1 MTHASTK
8 HEFPAKRTVL
18 ALGVSLAMVLAAC
31 GGSDDENA
39 LDRARAMAHPWM
51 SKEITPEQRAQFLI
65 SAMTNSQKFEQL
77 VGQAGQVPEIPE
89 CYGARHVPGL
99 PELEIPTLRIT
110 NGPVGVGQNDC
121 VPAAFADPANPFGLF
136 TSTHSA
142 PATALPSAMAVAAS
156 FDTAIASQF
165 GDVIGT
171 ESNNLALHVLEGPG
185 MNLARNP
192 ALGRNFEYFGED
204 PVLAGSMAVAEI
216 QAIQSK
222 GVIAMAKHLVA
233 NDQETNR
240 MTINE
245 IIDDQVLHEL
255 YLLPFEMSVKD
266 GDVASVMCSYNTVNG
281 DGMCSNK
288 HILTDVLRGQWG
300 FKGYVQSDFFAVH
313 DLTRTLLAG
322 TDHDMPGLEFAAA
335 GLVNYWKP
343 AALQAALDA
352 KQIQQSDIDTAL
364 TRRYVQMF
372 KFGIFDRPVKQTP
385 IDQVRDGGI
394 ARAMGEQS
402 AVLLKNDNQLLP
414 LSPTL
419 RNVVIIGKATY
430 ADAAVTGCC
439 GGSSDVIPLY
449 TVKPLQGMQ
458 NTLKALGS
466 SATVTQVIVDE
477 DNGNLASAVA
487 AAGAADAVVI
497 MAGTLA
503 EEGQDRL
510 GISLDAG
517 DYVNTTKTYIN
528 KNQTAMITAVAAAN
542 PTKTVLVLK
551 DNASALLP
559 FADSI
564 PAVLEA
570 WFPGQ
575 EDGNIV
581 ADLLFGVANP
591 SGKLPVTFPM
601 NDGDWPANTPEQF
614 PGVLVGGKPTVT
626 YSEGLNIGYRWY
638 DAKGVKPRFPFGH
651 GLSYTT
657 FGLSNVSVT
666 PKTSDGTKRITV
678 TVDVQNTGSR
688 DGAEVAQVYLG
699 MPAALNQPPKR
710 LVAFQKVALK
720 AGEKK
725 TLTMTI
731 DPGASSHP
739 LGTWNSAAQ
748 QWSVSAGQY
757 TVLVGNSSG
766 ALDLSG
772 TLTIAK

>member
-1 MTHASTK
+1 
-8 HEFPAKRTVL
+8 
-18 ALGVSLAMVLAAC
+18 
-31 GGSDDENA
+31 
-39 LDRARAMAHPWM
+39 
-51 SKEITPEQRAQFLI
+51 
-65 SAMTNSQKFEQL
+65 
-77 VGQAGQVPEIPE
+77 
-89 CYGARHVPGL
+89 
-99 PELEIPTLRIT
+99 
-110 NGPVGVGQNDC
+110 
-121 VPAAFADPANPFGLF
+121 
-136 TSTHSA
+136 
-142 PATALPSAMAVAAS
+142 
-156 FDTAIASQF
+156 
-165 GDVIGT
+165 
-171 ESNNLALHVLEGPG
+171 
-185 MNLARNP
+185 
-192 ALGRNFEYFGED
+192 
-204 PVLAGSMAVAEI
+204 
-216 QAIQSK
+216 
-222 GVIAMAKHLVA
+222 
-233 NDQETNR
+233 
-240 MTINE
+240 
-245 IIDDQVLHEL
+245 
-255 YLLPFEMSVKD
+255 
-266 GDVASVMCSYNTVNG
+266 
-281 DGMCSNK
+281 
-288 HILTDVLRGQWG
+288 
-300 FKGYVQSDFFAVH
+300 
-313 DLTRTLLAG
+313 
-322 TDHDMPGLEFAAA
+322 
-335 GLVNYWKP
+335 
-343 AALQAALDA
+343 
-352 KQIQQSDIDTAL
+352 
-364 TRRYVQMF
+364 
-372 KFGIFDRPVKQTP
+372 
-385 IDQVRDGGI
+385 
-394 ARAMGEQS
+394 
-402 AVLLKNDNQLLP
+402 
-414 LSPTL
+414 
-419 RNVVIIGKATY
+419 
-430 ADAAVTGCC
+430 
-439 GGSSDVIPLY
+439 
-449 TVKPLQGMQ
+449 
-458 NTLKALGS
+458 
-466 SATVTQVIVDE
+466 
-477 DNGNLASAVA
+477 
-487 AAGAADAVVI
+487 